1 MQNNTTVLQI
11 GHKLRPRGVCAKW
24 KKLKFEQKLFPFV
37 VSCMFP
43 LNAHRDKNKSR
54 ELWRKTGVSVKFL
67 FGSEAELST
76 HTATLHTHSQA
87 YVAM

>member
-1 MQNNTTVLQI
+1 
-11 GHKLRPRGVCAKW
+11 
-24 KKLKFEQKLFPFV
+24 
-37 VSCMFP
+37 MFP

-87 YVAM
+87 YVDVATTYPNCKNNPVAKFAQITEGEKYTLHLV